1 MHCYAYN
8 VYTYQFN
15 KTGLLTI
22 HYIIMM
28 TLEESYKLLKVSYN
42 ASDAEITK
50 AFKKLALMYHPD
62 KNPGNVDW
70 ANKAMANINVAYNI
84 IIAHRFKDKT
94 VEIQNNKPPKPPKK
108 ESRLKKEDILRDDL
122 LTQYFIQY
130 REKAKDVMYQY
141 FQYNLYNLARRDSPS
156 NSDIFRKIVLQLRR
170 SYHGI
175 DNLCSYTNDHEF
187 LEHFNLFK
195 ELLFTFYKSSECLNI
210 IDSYANILDVEAF
223 RIYRQGDDFLLRA
236 QKEIFYNRHNRGSFQ
251 MEQAIT
257 DLIKSIQILQL
268 AINRFP
274 QSSWIVESQIKLDH
288 ALTIEHYLKL
298 FFER

>member
-1 MHCYAYN
+1 
-8 VYTYQFN
+8 
-15 KTGLLTI
+15 
-22 HYIIMM
+22 MM
-28 TLEESYKLLKVSYN
+28 TLEESYKLLQVSHN
-42 ASDAEITK
+42 ASDIEITK
-50 AFKKLALMYHPD
+50 AFKKLALLYHPD
-62 KNPGNVDW
+62 KNPSNIDW
-70 ANKAMANINVAYNI
+70 ANKAMASINVAYNTI
-84 IIAHRFKDKT
+84 ITHRFKEKT
-94 VEIQNNKPPKPPKK
+94 VEIQNDKPPKK
-108 ESRLKKEDILRDDL
+108 ETTFKKDDILRDDL

-130 REKAKDVMYQY
+130 REKAKDALYQY
-141 FQYNLYNLARRDSPS
+141 FQYNLYNLARRDSPV
-156 NSDIFRKIVLQLRR
+156 NSDIFKKIVLQLRR

-175 DNLCSYTNDHEF
+175 DNLCSYTNDYEF
-187 LEHFNLFK
+187 LQHFNLFK

-236 QKEIFYNRHNRGSFQ
+236 QKEIFYNRHNRGFFQ

-288 ALTIEHYLKL
+288 AVTIEHYLKL

>member
-1 MHCYAYN
+1 MHCYAYIL
-8 VYTYQFN
+8 YTYQFT
-15 KTGLLTI
+15 KTGTFTF

-28 TLEESYKLLKVSYN
+28 TLEESYKLLQVSYN

-50 AFKKLALMYHPD
+50 AFKKLAFMYHPD
-62 KNPGNVDW
+62 KNPGNIDW
-70 ANKAMANINVAYNI
+70 ANKAMASINVAYNTI
-84 IIAHRFKDKT
+84 ITHRFKENT
-94 VEIQNNKPPKPPKK
+94 VEIQNDKPPKK
-108 ESRLKKEDILRDDL
+108 ETTFKKDDILRDDL

-130 REKAKDVMYQY
+130 REKAKDALYQY
-141 FQYNLYNLARRDSPS
+141 FQYNLYNLARRDSPV

-257 DLIKSIQILQL
+257 DLIKSIQLLQL

-288 ALTIEHYLKL
+288 AVTIEQYLKL